1 MPTSAPWSLP
11 SGHLRKRP
19 GGLTMLAASEQSSI
33 TPTGP
38 GPTGRAR
45 PGPGGAGDGL
55 GLGGIARGIA
65 SVRTRSRITFV
76 QFVWSTP
83 MVGTKLR
90 RPIISH
96 SKVSTRQRHLSSPPC
111 HPYSLCL
118 SSSRPSGLSSP
129 SRPAPDSS
137 IPWSSLALL
146 CPSPANHRIMY
157 SGATM
162 PRSDAPRGAAN
173 HALPLP
179 APAGTR
185 PSAPCPLSRRR
196 PSR

>member
-19 GGLTMLAASEQSSI
+19 GGLTMLGFRTVEYHANR
-33 TPTGP
+33 PRPVPDG
-38 GPTGRAR
+38 

-55 GLGGIARGIA
+55 GSRTRWYRARYC
-65 SVRTRSRITFV
+65 VRTRSRITFL
-76 QFVWSTP
+76 QFFWSTP

-96 SKVSTRQRHLSSPPC
+96 SKVSSDRDICHLHRAIHTPSASRALAPQGSARLTAL
-111 HPYSLCL
+111 HPTAQFH
-118 SSSRPSGLSSP
+118 RVV
-129 SRPAPDSS
+129 
-137 IPWSSLALL
+137 PWSRLALL

-173 HALPLP
+173 HALPL
-179 APAGTR
+179 R

>member
-1 MPTSAPWSLP
+1 MGGSTSCSTRPETAP
-11 SGHLRKRP
+11 SGGVVGVRVPVKNRCELHVIGCESCVKLQRRRSSQQALVTRICDP
-19 GGLTMLAASEQSSI
+19 RSLSRSCGLVWYTPDGGYETAS
-33 TPTGP
+33 
-38 GPTGRAR
+38 AVN
-45 PGPGGAGDGL
+45 
-55 GLGGIARGIA
+55 IALILLK
-65 SVRTRSRITFV
+65 SV
-76 QFVWSTP
+76 
-83 MVGTKLR
+83 K
-90 RPIISH
+90 
-96 SKVSTRQRHLSSPPC
+96 RQRHLSSPPC